1 MIETIYL
8 QKETKGKIALA
19 VKVQNKTEEFP
30 YDYYTLEILSN
41 ELTIKE
47 LNNLVVEKYNCRKLI
62 IQF

>member
-19 VKVQNKTEEFP
+19 VKVQNKTEEFS
-30 YDYYTLEILSN
+30 YDYYTLETLSN

>member
-19 VKVQNKTEEFP
+19 VKIQNKTEEFP
-30 YDYYTLEILSN
+30 YDYYTLETLSN
-41 ELTIKE
+41 ELTMKE
-47 LNNLVVEKYNCRKLI
+47 LNNLVIKKYNCRKLI